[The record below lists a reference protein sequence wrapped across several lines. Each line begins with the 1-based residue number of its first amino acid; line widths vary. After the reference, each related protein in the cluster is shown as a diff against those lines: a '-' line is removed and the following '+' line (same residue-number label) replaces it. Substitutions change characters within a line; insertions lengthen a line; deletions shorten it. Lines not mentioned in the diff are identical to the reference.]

1 MSEKELPIEVFN
13 RLEIMRQEDL
23 KSLAAK
29 ERELANLIRDI
40 DARQNLRQTR
50 IEDTVARIEKFM
62 EKHEDERKREEAS
75 IFESLESVKDK
86 IQEFEKNFT
95 ALGTKENIKYELIRY
110 GIGPV
115 VTGIVVATL
124 TIVVKLVFGV

>member
-1 MSEKELPIEVFN
+1 MNEKELPIEVFN

-62 EKHEDERKREEAS
+62 EKHEDERKREEES
-75 IFESLESVKDK
+75 IFQSLEGVKEK
-86 IQEFEKNFT
+86 IQEFENKFT
-95 ALGTKENIKYELIRY
+95 ALATKEGIKYELVRY
-110 GIGPV
+110 GVGPV
-115 VTGIVVATL
+115 VTGVVVATL
-124 TIVVKLVFGV
+124 TILVKLVFGV

>member
-1 MSEKELPIEVFN
+1 MNDKELPIEVFN

-62 EKHEDERKREEAS
+62 EKHEDERKREEES
-75 IFESLESVKDK
+75 IFQSLEGVKEK
-86 IQEFEKNFT
+86 IQEFENKFT
-95 ALGTKENIKYELIRY
+95 ALATKEGIKYELVRY
-110 GIGPV
+110 GVGPV
-115 VTGIVVATL
+115 VTGVVVATL
-124 TIVVKLVFGV
+124 TILVKLVFGV